1 MPATTRLQHRPGL
14 VLSPQRAVDVSLS
27 LPMPSFKLP
36 FSTETKI
43 FLSAMA
49 INLVLSVCSSQG
61 CRVLPVS
68 ALSLLF
74 YPVRMRLRQ
83 MAGAEPKGS
92 RRP

>member
-49 INLVLSVCSSQG
+49 IRSGTFCLLIPGLQGSSGLCTFLVI
-61 CRVLPVS
+61 LPGS
-68 ALSLLF
+68 AETQANGWS
-74 YPVRMRLRQ
+74 
-83 MAGAEPKGS
+83 
-92 RRP
+92 